1 MSALRETLD
10 AELTTL
16 LRRHA
21 KIEGH
26 LRNADGLTQDWAD
39 RATEHENDEV
49 LEALDD
55 RTRERIAALR
65 IALERMDGPDWGLC
79 TACDKTIPDKRLAI
93 LPTTRLCVACA
104 QAAGG

>member
-1 MSALRETLD
+1 MSALRETLT

-26 LRNADGLTQDWAD
+26 LRNVDGLSQDWAD
-39 RATEHENDEV
+39 RATETENDEV

-65 IALERMDGPDWGLC
+65 VALDRMDKPDWGVC
-79 TACDKTIPDKRLAI
+79 TACEATIPNKRLEI
-93 LPTTRLCVACA
+93 LPTTRLCVGCA
-104 QAAGG
+104 EAAGN

>member
-1 MSALRETLD
+1 MSTLRETLD
-10 AELTTL
+10 AELQTL

-39 RATEHENDEV
+39 RATLQENDEV

-55 RTRERIAALR
+55 RTRERIGALR
-65 IALERMDGPDWGLC
+65 VALERMDTPEWGVCLGC
-79 TACDKTIPDKRLAI
+79 EKTIPEKRLAV

-104 QAAGG
+104 ELASG

>member
-1 MSALRETLD
+1 MSTLRETLD
-10 AELTTL
+10 AELQTL
-16 LRRHA
+16 VRRHA

-39 RATEHENDEV
+39 RATLHENDEV

-65 IALERMDGPDWGLC
+65 VALDRMDSADWGLC
-79 TACDKTIPDKRLAI
+79 TGCETRIPDKRLEI
-93 LPTTRLCVACA
+93 LPTTRLCVSCA
-104 QAAGG
+104 HAAGG